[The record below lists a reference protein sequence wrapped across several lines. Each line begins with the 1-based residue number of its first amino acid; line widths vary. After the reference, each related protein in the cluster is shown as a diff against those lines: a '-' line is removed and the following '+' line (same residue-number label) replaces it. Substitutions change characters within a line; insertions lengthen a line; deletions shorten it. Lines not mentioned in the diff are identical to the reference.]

1 MRRDVIVAAALLLL
15 AVASAA
21 GVWTL
26 EGGARNFPITM
37 AGLLGAGAVI
47 LMARSMLGNPP
58 KGQAEAEA
66 DEAPVAYGRLLIV
79 AAITVGFVLAMPWIG
94 FYPAT
99 FLYLAGLYC
108 WLTAMRPVAAVGLAV
123 VLTAAIYVLFGLFLA
138 VPTPG
143 GAIISTLL
151 G

>member
-37 AGLLGAGAVI
+37 AGLLGVGAVI
-47 LMARSMLGNPP
+47 LMARSLAGNPS
-58 KGQAEAEA
+58 KAEAE
-66 DEAPVAYGRLLIV
+66 DTPVAYGRLLIV
-79 AAITVGFVLAMPWIG
+79 AAITVGFVLVMPWIG

-108 WLTAMRPVAAVGLAV
+108 WLTAMRTVSALGLAV
-123 VLTAAIYVLFGLFLA
+123 ALTVAIYLLFGLFLA

-143 GAIISTLL
+143 SAIMSTLL